1 MTVYELLLSSPPGCA
16 SERLVRWYASYSP
29 DPSLLFLVLPSLGT
43 KLYNDHFIFHST
55 VPFPIPVQN
64 LDDTSQ
70 HSQVIHILKNC
81 VDHESSIFGVRPYLN
96 NTLPR

>member
-55 VPFPIPVQN
+55 VHFPFQSKIWMILHN
-64 LDDTSQ
+64 
-70 HSQVIHILKNC
+70 IHK
-81 VDHESSIFGVRPYLN
+81 SSTF
-96 NTLPR
+96 